1 MSTSVLY
8 TTSVCIRI
16 FSLPSTTSRVNLSW
30 SVSFGWLTTVSV
42 PFRSSDLLSRRWY
55 SERLWSRHLLWHIVW
70 NLCNRLGVL
79 HRVSRVCTPD
89 GQWRTFQASSMVAY
103 SNIVWSCT
111 LPHKCRASNM
121 GSVSAVE
128 FVNYVPSIVVSENL
142 TSYAARSPYSFW
154 PRRNSRSS
162 VYVPQFRQP
171 RRSYAVTLA
180 DETKQELYKLDDDL
194 TECK

>member
-30 SVSFGWLTTVSV
+30 SVSFDWLTTVSV
-42 PFRSSDLLSRRWY
+42 PFRSSGPVVETVVLRT
-55 SERLWSRHLLWHIVW
+55 RLWSRHLLWHIVW
-70 NLCNRLGVL
+70 NLCNRLGASSCL
-79 HRVSRVCTPD
+79 EGMYPD
-89 GQWRTFQASSMVAY
+89 GQWRTFPGFINGSIFQHRHSLVHY
-103 SNIVWSCT
+103 
-111 LPHKCRASNM
+111 HFKCRASNM

-142 TSYAARSPYSFW
+142 TSYAAIEARIAG

-171 RRSYAVTLA
+171 EKLRRNLGWRNQARTI
-180 DETKQELYKLDDDL
+180 
-194 TECK
+194 